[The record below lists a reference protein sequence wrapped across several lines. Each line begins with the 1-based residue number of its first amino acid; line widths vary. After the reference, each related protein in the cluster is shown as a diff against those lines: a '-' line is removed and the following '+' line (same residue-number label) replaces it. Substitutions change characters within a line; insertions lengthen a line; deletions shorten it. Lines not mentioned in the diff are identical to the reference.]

1 VERMTENMVV
11 KKEGAIGWMIFN
23 NPPRHNAV
31 SMSMWQAM
39 PTILNDFA
47 RDPAIRVVILA
58 GAGEKA
64 FVSGA
69 DISEFEEKRASKG
82 VAAEYNDSADMAGK
96 ALRDFPKPTIAM
108 IRGYC
113 FGGGVAIAINCDM
126 RIASDDSVYSVPAAK
141 LGLGYR
147 YEGITRLTDLVG
159 PAFTFEIFYTGR
171 RFSAQEAVAMG
182 LINRVVQV
190 KQLEDITI
198 EYANTIAKNAP
209 LTIAAVKRC
218 VVEYLKPENER
229 NIAAASQMVEACFAS
244 EDYAEGR
251 TAFLAKREPIFKGR

>member
-1 VERMTENMVV
+1 MKRSTEKMVV
-11 KKEGAIGWMIFN
+11 KQEGAVGWMIFN
-23 NPPRHNAV
+23 NPARHNAV

-39 PTILNDFA
+39 PNILEEFA

-69 DISEFEEKRASKG
+69 DISEFEEKRGSKEM
-82 VAAEYNDSADMAGK
+82 AAAYNDSADMAGK

-113 FGGGVAIAINCDM
+113 FGGGVAIAANCDM
-126 RIASDDSVYSVPAAK
+126 RIASDDSVYSIPAAK

-147 YEGITRLTDLVG
+147 YEGIARLTDLVG

-171 RFSAQEAVAMG
+171 RFSAQEAIGMG

-190 KQLEDITI
+190 EQLERTTI

-218 VVEYLKPENER
+218 VVEYLKPEKER
-229 NIAAASQMVEACFAS
+229 NIAVARKMVDACFAS

-251 TAFLAKREPIFKGR
+251 NAFLAKREPVFKGR

>member
-1 VERMTENMVV
+1 MERITEKMVV
-11 KKEGAIGWMIFN
+11 KKEGAVGWMIFN
-23 NPPRHNAV
+23 NPARHNAV

-47 RDPAIRVVILA
+47 KDPAIRVVILA

-69 DISEFEEKRASKG
+69 DISEFEEKRASKE
-82 VAAEYNDSADMAGK
+82 VAAEYNDSADLAGK

-171 RFSAQEAVAMG
+171 RFSAQEGDRDGPHQPSRPSRAIGSHYDDRVRQYHSKECPAHYRRGQAVRC
-182 LINRVVQV
+182 RV
-190 KQLEDITI
+190 L
-198 EYANTIAKNAP
+198 
-209 LTIAAVKRC
+209 
-218 VVEYLKPENER
+218 
-229 NIAAASQMVEACFAS
+229 
-244 EDYAEGR
+244 
-251 TAFLAKREPIFKGR
+251 